1 MSSHQRHI
9 APVYLSILLVC
20 LPGILYLI
28 GYPKSEPLSGAYTVP
43 PKPKFQWE
51 KWFSGDLQEQIDDFL
66 SLNLTLK
73 PEAVRWANQF
83 HYSVLGRPNTR
94 YVVKGKNE
102 YLYEDAYI
110 KAHYGM
116 DFKGAQHW
124 EEKGDRL
131 EGIGDRLKEKGVELL
146 VVLAPGKGSFYPE
159 YIPDRY
165 LTYKREETNFEALRT
180 QLDEHDIAYLDLKSW
195 FEDMKEN
202 SRARMFLFPKTGT
215 HWSTYGMHLAAD
227 SILRYLDGALPGDQP
242 RWEIGLSDLS
252 EVLRDQDRDIEE
264 GLNLKYPIEK
274 FPMPYPKFAIIDSA
288 KQKIRT
294 AVVAD
299 SYFWNM
305 YNKGFCTQ
313 ATDSSEFWYYAAQV
327 YPQSFNGNYP
337 LTAEHIKETLPK
349 LDCIILLSTDGTLDR
364 FPWGIDDLMEEALK

>member
-1 MSSHQRHI
+1 
-9 APVYLSILLVC
+9 
-20 LPGILYLI
+20 
-28 GYPKSEPLSGAYTVP
+28 
-43 PKPKFQWE
+43 
-51 KWFSGDLQEQIDDFL
+51 
-66 SLNLTLK
+66 
-73 PEAVRWANQF
+73 
-83 HYSVLGRPNTR
+83 
-94 YVVKGKNE
+94 
-102 YLYEDAYI
+102 
-110 KAHYGM
+110 M

-274 FPMPYPKFAIIDSA
+274 FPMPYP
-288 KQKIRT
+288 
-294 AVVAD
+294 
-299 SYFWNM
+299 M
-305 YNKGFCTQ
+305 G
-313 ATDSSEFWYYAAQV
+313 
-327 YPQSFNGNYP
+327 
-337 LTAEHIKETLPK
+337 
-349 LDCIILLSTDGTLDR
+349 
-364 FPWGIDDLMEEALK
+364 